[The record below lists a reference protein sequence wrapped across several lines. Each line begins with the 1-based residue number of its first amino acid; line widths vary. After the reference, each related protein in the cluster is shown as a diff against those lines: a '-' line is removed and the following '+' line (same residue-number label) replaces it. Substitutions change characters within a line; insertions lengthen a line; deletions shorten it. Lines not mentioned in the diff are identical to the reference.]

1 MFDNIGINEKC
12 KNDLTAAL
20 NNGRLSHAVILEGA
34 DEEKRLLAAKE
45 LAAAILC
52 SGENKPCGLCPSCIK
67 AKADSHPDIH
77 FLQKA
82 KENTNIRVEE
92 IRQLKHKASL
102 LPNDGNKSVFIIY
115 EGQDMQIPSQIALLK
130 IFDEPASHVNFIITC
145 PAKGCFLETII
156 SRGSSYNLGNE
167 NSEDS
172 KKNDEAS
179 QKAAEMLSIFAE
191 KSEYDFLCAAA
202 VFQKDKELFESALDY
217 MCIILRDALIY
228 SKNKDRV
235 ISPYC
240 EIAKKLSFR
249 LTEKQLI
256 ECIGSIYKILENFR
270 SSANYNLTVTRLVS
284 ELYGIKSK

>member
-1 MFDNIGINEKC
+1 MKKALAIDIGGTKIYNSIVDETGALVSDVEKC
-12 KNDLTAAL
+12 ETPKK
-20 NNGRLSHAVILEGA
+20 LE
-34 DEEKRLLAAKE
+34 DIRLL
-45 LAAAILC
+45 
-52 SGENKPCGLCPSCIK
+52 
-67 AKADSHPDIH
+67 
-77 FLQKA
+77 
-82 KENTNIRVEE
+82 
-92 IRQLKHKASL
+92 
-102 LPNDGNKSVFIIY
+102 
-115 EGQDMQIPSQIALLK
+115 
-130 IFDEPASHVNFIITC
+130 
-145 PAKGCFLETII
+145 LETII